1 MRNAN
6 TAAMPSWMH
15 RALARISATL
25 CFLAAGMLPALLAAQ
40 PAAAADGPDA
50 DQIARGKYLARM
62 GDCVSCHSSTQ
73 GGDYGGGLRINTPF
87 GFLIS
92 PNITFDLSTGIGTWT
107 KDDLWNALH
116 SGLKKN
122 GEYLYPVMPYSFF
135 TKVTRADSDAIYDF
149 LSSVPQQVYP
159 VDVNHLD
166 FPFSIRAT
174 MLAWNELFFSPGTYV
189 PDPKQSEAW
198 NRGAYIVE
206 GLGHCGACHDP
217 RNSMGAVETSER
229 LTGGRVGDWFATN
242 LTANRQTGLGSW
254 SDDEVVNFLKK
265 GQNARMV
272 AEGPM
277 AEVVHNSLRYLTED
291 DLMAVAVYLKSVAAE
306 ASSVSVAAPVS
317 FARTA
322 AATLFVNNCGQCHGP
337 QGAGRPAAT
346 GGGPPLR
353 GNALV
358 VAPDPANV
366 VRATVGGLAGHF
378 GRFPMSSQLNGVTAQ
393 QLADIINYVRT
404 SWGNDA
410 PPNVTPAMIFAMQA
424 KTAPQ

>member
-1 MRNAN
+1 MR
-6 TAAMPSWMH
+6 
-15 RALARISATL
+15 RELAR
-25 CFLAAGMLPALLAAQ
+25 LPAKLRLLAVAVSPGLLAAQ
-40 PAAAADGPDA
+40 PAIAADTPSA
-50 DQIARGKYLARM
+50 EQLARGQYLALM
-62 GDCVSCHSSTQ
+62 GDCISCHSSNE
-73 GGDYGGGLRINTPF
+73 GGDYGGGLKINTGF
-87 GFLIS
+87 GYLIA
-92 PNITFDLSTGIGTWT
+92 PNITFDPATGIGTWT
-107 KDDLWNALH
+107 KDDFWNALH
-116 SGLKKN
+116 NGVKKD
-122 GEYLYPVMPYSFF
+122 GGYLYPAMPYSFF
-135 TKVTRADSDAIYDF
+135 TKVIRADSDAIYDF
-149 LSSVPQQVYP
+149 LSTVPQQIYP

-174 MLAWNELFFSPGTYV
+174 MLAWNELYFTPGTYV
-189 PDPKQSEAW
+189 PDPKRSETW

-217 RNSMGAVETSER
+217 RNFMGAVEKSER
-229 LTGGRVGDWFATN
+229 LTGAHIGDWFATN
-242 LTANRQTGLGSW
+242 ITANKQTGLGTW
-254 SDDEVVNFLKK
+254 SDDEVVTFLKN

-277 AEVVHNSLRYLTED
+277 AEVVHNSLKHLSDD

-306 ASSVSVAAPVS
+306 TSPVS
-317 FARTA
+317 TAPPVAFARPA

-337 QGAGRPAAT
+337 QGTGMPAAT

-358 VAPDPANV
+358 VAPDPTNV
-366 VRATVGGLAGHF
+366 VRATVGGLPGHF
-378 GRFPMSSQLNGVTAQ
+378 GRVPMSSQLNGVTAQ

-410 PPNVTPAMIFAMQA
+410 SPNVTPAMIFAMQA